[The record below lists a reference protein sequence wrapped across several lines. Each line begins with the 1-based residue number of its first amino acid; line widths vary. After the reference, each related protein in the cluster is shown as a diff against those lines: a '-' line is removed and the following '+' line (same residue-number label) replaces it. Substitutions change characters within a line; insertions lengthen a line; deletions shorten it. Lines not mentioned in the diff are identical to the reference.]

1 MLSSK
6 CDIVTTFIGVTN
18 TGGLRFLGQ
27 AIIPMEPGWEN
38 KTKICAPLAKWKFPV
53 TSVSKV
59 SSNASLTSTA
69 PVTPK
74 KRPSSDSSLRKT
86 LVTRWGVLTDTSFLL
101 FDDTTAELLGSMYVL
116 YVSSYAQQQL
126 WEYKIILRRRASL
139 IP

>member
-1 MLSSK
+1 MEVSSNECVVRLYCFTK
-6 CDIVTTFIGVTN
+6 GT
-18 TGGLRFLGQ
+18 
-27 AIIPMEPGWEN
+27 MEL
-38 KTKICAPLAKWKFPV
+38 KIKPISSRMP
-53 TSVSKV
+53 KV

>member
-18 TGGLRFLGQ
+18 T
-27 AIIPMEPGWEN
+27 
-38 KTKICAPLAKWKFPV
+38 
-53 TSVSKV
+53 
-59 SSNASLTSTA
+59 
-69 PVTPK
+69 VTPK